1 MRHNESDEGRS
12 VRLLKVGEQIRHTLS
27 TVLQRGEV
35 TDPDLDG
42 LIVSVSEVRV
52 SPDLRHATAFVKAI
66 GGDDERM
73 LRGLRRS
80 VRFLRGQ
87 VAKSLSTKYTPELKF
102 LLDESYAEASRID
115 ALLRSPKVARDLDED
130 DGGDPAEDPREG

>member
-1 MRHNESDEGRS
+1 MRHNESNEGRS
-12 VRLLKVGEQIRHTLS
+12 VRLLKVGEQIRHVLAE
-27 TVLQRGEV
+27 VLQRGEV

-42 LIVSVSEVRV
+42 VIVSVSEVRV

-73 LRGLRRS
+73 LTGLRRN

-87 VAKSLSTKYTPELKF
+87 VGRALTTKYTPELKF
-102 LLDESYAEASRID
+102 LPDESFAEASRID
-115 ALLRSPKVARDLDED
+115 ALLRSPEVARDLDD
-130 DGGDPAEDPREG
+130 DEEE